1 MGRTPD
7 APITKEIKPTGA
19 IAWKKIGFGQI
30 AKRGKPIEL
39 YDCPPE
45 KGISLKNT
53 FKIKTDGSVAEPTH
67 QLLQSVFIDTG
78 ENGIFSRGEF
88 EAISTPGQM
97 EYVTPEEIAQD
108 VIYEIKGGNTG
119 HDIINALDN
128 ATLEPTY
135 RAGFMFNS
143 ALEKMKA
150 LEKEHHVD
158 SVAFEILGPP
168 RLSKLLY
175 EAYLLKVGFITMR
188 TVVQTSAKELSSAL
202 TTLIKENQTLR
213 SHIISIGIPILL
225 PDGKTLLRGKEI
237 KIPPYRGENEL
248 KVNDKL
254 IDDWA
259 RNGWVD
265 LRTSNM
271 EKWKSRF
278 AEAIDVADRLS
289 KSETSSRYLRN
300 SEYWKNFTE
309 IDPGKIV
316 GWIFTGEE
324 KGKRMKA

>member
-1 MGRTPD
+1 VPLHDTFTIRANEG
-7 APITKEIKPTGA
+7 
-19 IAWKKIGFGQI
+19 IA
-30 AKRGKPIEL
+30 
-39 YDCPPE
+39 
-45 KGISLKNT
+45 S
-53 FKIKTDGSVAEPTH
+53 PTH

-150 LEKEHHVD
+150 LEKEHNVD

-188 TVVQTSAKELSSAL
+188 TVIQTSSKELSSAL
-202 TTLIKENQTLR
+202 TDLIRDNQTLR

-225 PDGKTLLRGKEI
+225 PDGKTLLRGKDI
-237 KIPPYRGENEL
+237 KIPQYRGENEL
-248 KVNDKL
+248 KITGKS
-254 IDDWA
+254 IDEWA
-259 RNGWVD
+259 MNGWVD
-265 LRTSNM
+265 LRLSNM
-271 EKWKSRF
+271 ERWKNRF
-278 AEAIDVADRLS
+278 KEAMAAVEALS
-289 KSETSSRYLRN
+289 ETETSSRYLRN
-300 SEYWKNFTE
+300 NEYWKNFTD

-316 GWIFTGEE
+316 GWIFTEEE